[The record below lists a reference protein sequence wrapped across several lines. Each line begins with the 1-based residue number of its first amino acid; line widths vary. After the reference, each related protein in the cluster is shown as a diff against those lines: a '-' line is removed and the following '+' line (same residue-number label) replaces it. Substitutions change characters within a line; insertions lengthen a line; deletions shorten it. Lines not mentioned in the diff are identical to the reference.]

1 MPSARPSNDAT
12 ESLKSYS
19 RGVAEEHEEV
29 DYRFLLANERTFLAW
44 MRTALALVAG
54 GVALDQFVV
63 VAGARELVAFL
74 GIFAITLGAIVAVL
88 GIVQWRRADRAMRS
102 GTPMNSSLTVMV
114 IGALFAG
121 FALAIALLLAFG

>member
-1 MPSARPSNDAT
+1 MSDQSQ
-12 ESLKSYS
+12 
-19 RGVAEEHEEV
+19 EV

-44 MRTALALVAG
+44 VRTALALIAG

-63 VAGARELVAFL
+63 VAGARDLVAFL
-74 GIFAITLGAIVAVL
+74 GIFAISLGAIVAVL

-102 GTPMNSSLTVMV
+102 GTKMDSSLTVMI
-114 IGALFAG
+114 IGGMLAL